1 MPQMPPTETIRPAAV
16 TDVPAIC
23 DLVNHY
29 AERGLMLHRSRESA
43 YESVR
48 DFYVAVEDDALVGC
62 VALSVFWSDLA
73 EVRSLAIAPHRRGAG
88 IGSRLLAEALRGA
101 AGLGVR
107 RIFTLTYEQDFFAR
121 HGFEVI
127 DRQELPEKVWRACLA
142 CPKADACDEI
152 AMMLRI

>member
-1 MPQMPPTETIRPAAV
+1 MPPTETIRPARV
-16 TDVPAIC
+16 SDVPAIC
-23 DLVNHY
+23 DLINYY

-48 DFYVAVEDDALVGC
+48 DFYVAVAEDGAVIGC

-73 EVRSLAIAPHRRGAG
+73 EVRSLATVPARRGTG
-88 IGSRLLAEALRGA
+88 IGSRLLAEALQGA
-101 AGLGVR
+101 NELGVR
-107 RIFTLTYEQDFFAR
+107 RVFTLTYEKDFFSR
-121 HGFEVI
+121 HGFAVI

-152 AMMLRI
+152 AMMLTI